1 MKIAVKDFVNEFVEK
16 KIVMSTKYG
25 QEEFE
30 RFLKEKLEITEYL
43 PFNTKRDIVNMIVA
57 KVVTEEGYAKKA
69 HSLEQF
75 LSFFVAMMVAHTNL
89 EFSEHPEE
97 DYDELNRYGLIEPIV
112 AMFQKDYTECE
123 AMLKMAVA
131 DELADNN
138 ISVVVGKF
146 LNGILDKLDGV
157 LDAVKGA
164 TENLD
169 LSKLLGVNMNEEEI
183 AKLFGVIDKFIK

>member
-57 KVVTEEGYAKKA
+57 KVVTEEGYAKKV

-146 LNGILDKLDGV
+146 LNSILDKLDGV
-157 LDAVKGA
+157 LDGVKGA

-169 LSKLLGVNMNEEEI
+169 LSKLLGVNMNEEDV
-183 AKLFGVIDKFIK
+183 AKILGLIDKLNK